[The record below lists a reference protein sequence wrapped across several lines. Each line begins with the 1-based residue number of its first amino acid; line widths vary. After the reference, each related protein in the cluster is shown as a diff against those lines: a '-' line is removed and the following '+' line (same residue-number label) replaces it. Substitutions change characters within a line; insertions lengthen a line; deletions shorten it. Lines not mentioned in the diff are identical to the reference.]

1 MLRRPDF
8 PPAPNQQPASFG
20 REWFAIAAIAT
31 SLLLT
36 AWLSPAGTAVGILA
50 AALITLF
57 GVCTGWFV
65 TYVVKLPRDE
75 RGFHE
80 RNEQPGEELPPVS

>member
-8 PPAPNQQPASFG
+8 PPAPKRQPASFG
-20 REWFAIAAIAT
+20 REALVAATIAI

-36 AWLSPAGTAVGILA
+36 AWLSPVGTLVGILA

-65 TYVVKLPRDE
+65 TYVIKLPRDE

-80 RNEQPGEELPPVS
+80 RNQERDDELPPAR

>member
-75 RGFHE
+75 RGFQGL
-80 RNEQPGEELPPVS
+80 NEQPGADLPPVS